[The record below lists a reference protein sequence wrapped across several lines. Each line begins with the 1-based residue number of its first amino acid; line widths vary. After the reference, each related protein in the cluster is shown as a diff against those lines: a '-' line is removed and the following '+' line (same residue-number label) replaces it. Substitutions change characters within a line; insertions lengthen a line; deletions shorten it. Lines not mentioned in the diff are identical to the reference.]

1 MRWRGLWLAPTR
13 GARAIPTVALAVNWL
28 VALSLM
34 GLAFWYAFDRLAY
47 HWNWGG
53 VWNYRRKLLDGWAT
67 TVWISLAS
75 LVLSLLFGVV
85 AALARRSR
93 LVLARCLGSLYVE
106 VVRGTPLLVQ
116 LLIFFYVVADAF
128 GLQNRHLTGILILS
142 FFSGAYLSEI
152 IRAGI
157 ESVGLTQLETAKAL
171 GLDWWQTQ
179 RLIVFPQAVRNALPP
194 MAGQLVSLVKD
205 SSLLSV
211 LGIGEFALAAQE
223 VNAFTYST
231 LECYLPLAV
240 GYLALT
246 LPISFLSRWLERRT
260 RFET

>member
-1 MRWRGLWLAPTR
+1 MDWRGVCLVPSRGQAPPPLGVLALNWGVALTL
-13 GARAIPTVALAVNWL
+13 VALA
-28 VALSLM
+28 
-34 GLAFWYAFDRLAY
+34 FWHAFDQIAY

-53 VWNYRRKLLDGWAT
+53 VWTYRRKLLGGWAT
-67 TVWISLAS
+67 TLWISAAS
-75 LVLSLLFGVV
+75 LSLSLVFGLA

-93 LVLARCLGSLYVE
+93 LILARCLGGLYVE
-106 VVRGTPLLVQ
+106 LVRGTPLLVQ

-142 FFSGAYLSEI
+142 FFSGAYLAEI

-157 ESVGLTQLETAKAL
+157 ESVGTTQLETARAL
-171 GLDWWQTQ
+171 GLSWWQTQ
-179 RLIVFPQAVRNALPP
+179 RLIVFPQAARNALPP

-211 LGIGEFALAAQE
+211 IGIGEFALNAQE

-231 LECYLPLAV
+231 LESYLPLAV

-246 LPISFLSRWLERRT
+246 LPISFFSGWLEGRA